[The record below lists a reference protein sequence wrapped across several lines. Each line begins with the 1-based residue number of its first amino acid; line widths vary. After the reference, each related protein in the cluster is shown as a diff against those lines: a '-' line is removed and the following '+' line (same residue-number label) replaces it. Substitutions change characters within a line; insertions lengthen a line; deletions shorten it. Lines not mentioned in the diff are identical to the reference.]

1 MDPVRKRLEA
11 LERADPVERA
21 HDFGVR
27 RIGMSEPDVLGDRS
41 AEEMSL
47 LRQHHDPPVERIE
60 RRVAE
65 VDFAERD
72 LTPDWVVLTRQQFR
86 ERRLS
91 GAGRSDE
98 RNVLARLE
106 RQRDAAHNRT

>member
-1 MDPVRKRLEA
+1 MKQQIAQIGCKPWTLNGLSDRLIVTHYESNYGSAVRDLNMIRERL
-11 LERADPVERA
+11 
-21 HDFGVR
+21 
-27 RIGMSEPDVLGDRS
+27 
-41 AEEMSL
+41 
-47 LRQHHDPPVERIE
+47 
-60 RRVAE
+60 AE

-72 LTPDWVVLTRQQFR
+72 LTPDWVVLTRQQLR